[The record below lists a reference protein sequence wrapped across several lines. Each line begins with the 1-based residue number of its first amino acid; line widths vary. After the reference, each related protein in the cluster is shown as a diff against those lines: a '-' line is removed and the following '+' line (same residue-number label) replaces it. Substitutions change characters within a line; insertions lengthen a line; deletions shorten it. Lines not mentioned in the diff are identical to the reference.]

1 MIWVDYAILT
11 IVGVSALISLVRGF
25 VREAISLATL
35 LLAVWVASQF
45 SSHVAELLVG
55 KISVPSVRIG
65 VAFGILFV
73 VTLLAGGLVNYLAG
87 MLVSKTGMSGT
98 DRMLGLLFG
107 ILRGAAIVTLLVLV
121 AGLTPLP
128 KDPWWHQSQFLV
140 HFQTLALWL
149 RGLLPPDIA
158 NHFSSI

>member
-1 MIWVDYAILT
+1 MIWVDYGILT

-25 VREAISLATL
+25 VREAISLAAL

-45 SSHVAELLVG
+45 SSHVAQLLEG
-55 KISVPSVRIG
+55 KISVPSVRVG

-87 MLVSKTGMSGT
+87 MLVNKAGMSGT

-107 ILRGAAIVTLLVLV
+107 ILRGVAIVTLLVLV

-128 KDPWWHQSQFLV
+128 KDPWWHESQFLG